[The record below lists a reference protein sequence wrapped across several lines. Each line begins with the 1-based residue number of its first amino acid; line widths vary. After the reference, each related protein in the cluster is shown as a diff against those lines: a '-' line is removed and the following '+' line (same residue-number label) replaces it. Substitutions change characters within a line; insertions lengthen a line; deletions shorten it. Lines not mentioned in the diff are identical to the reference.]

1 MEEERR
7 WMEERILTR
16 IGREVNDYDMARR
29 RMDEVVKWRGE
40 EELRI
45 RTKGWF
51 KDKERRKEARKMY
64 AKWRKKRM
72 KKYGKEGRRRESI
85 KMKRRRIAMKRLVVF
100 LYVVLYIN
108 PKGGLLRFPGLY
120 TPPDYWCIKVQSS
133 QFKVLQKKKR
143 SLFVSVAELK
153 IIEVV

>member
-1 MEEERR
+1 MVCGVVGVRGTTHILEECKEMEEERR

-64 AKWRKKRM
+64 AKWRKKRQN
-72 KKYGKEGRRRESI
+72 EEVW
-85 KMKRRRIAMKRLVVF
+85 KRRQEEKREYQDEDEEEENRNMDEEREARERRQAEGEEEEGDFFSTSTRIK
-100 LYVVLYIN
+100 
-108 PKGGLLRFPGLY
+108 
-120 TPPDYWCIKVQSS
+120 
-133 QFKVLQKKKR
+133 
-143 SLFVSVAELK
+143 
-153 IIEVV
+153 